1 MAVLFGLAEHVGHL
15 PLDRVQALVEGGDR
29 RLGGRGIA
37 RETGGVG
44 RTTAW
49 KHLALH
55 LLDLPFEPL
64 DSLFGRD
71 RLALRNGSRRK
82 KREACRCNE
91 QTEVTK

>member
-15 PLDRVQALVEGGDR
+15 PLERVEPLVEGGDR
-29 RLGGRGIA
+29 RLGRRGIVGEA
-37 RETGGVG
+37 GGVG
-44 RTTAW
+44 RTAARED
-49 KHLALH
+49 LALH

-64 DSLFGRD
+64 DALLGSG
-71 RLALRNGSRRK
+71 RLALRHGSRRK

>member
-1 MAVLFGLAEHVGHL
+1 
-15 PLDRVQALVEGGDR
+15 
-29 RLGGRGIA
+29 LGGRGIA